1 MEGID
6 VSRLSVAECLAL
18 AEQQE
23 NDVEKGKASDP
34 VEDFLGRIAEDAAE
48 LTQILGEAALDL
60 GLAQIETAEAPLRE
74 LSRHLGAAAE
84 FAGATV
90 KRELLESLVDGLG
103 DQEPDAHAHAGWEKF
118 FRETLERTPV
128 SAVTTRQVSRICCSE
143 RPAGGN

>member
-90 KRELLESLVDGLG
+90 KRELLESLVGGLG
-103 DQEPDAHAHAGWEKF
+103 DQEPDARAGWEK
-118 FRETLERTPV
+118 
-128 SAVTTRQVSRICCSE
+128 SSR
-143 RPAGGN
+143 RPSSRRR